1 MRVKKVGA
9 GQVLRRTERLRKW
22 RRVIGQ
28 VHRKSRQHSAS
39 SFVQQQQQQQQ
50 QHQRPDSSSSV
61 QSGKQGS
68 SSSLSPS
75 QSFHSRGIGT
85 TRTLVNSQWSPT
97 FTRVRGPPC
106 RSSAAASPSAL
117 LLLQLLTSSRVPST
131 RHSWPIVLLH
141 QMASPDA
148 ADAASSPLRL
158 STPTDQTTTTP
169 PTSTTWAVPSA
180 NALYPSPAAS

>member
-22 RRVIGQ
+22 RRVIGH

-50 QHQRPDSSSSV
+50 RPDSSSSV

-68 SSSLSPS
+68 SASLSPS
-75 QSFHSRGIGT
+75 QSFHSCGIDT
-85 TRTLVNSQWSPT
+85 TRPPVKPPWSPT
-97 FTRVRGPPC
+97 FTRVRGPLC

-117 LLLQLLTSSRVPST
+117 LLLQRLTSFRVLST

-141 QMASPDA
+141 QMASPDV

-158 STPTDQTTTTP
+158 S
-169 PTSTTWAVPSA
+169 
-180 NALYPSPAAS
+180 SPID